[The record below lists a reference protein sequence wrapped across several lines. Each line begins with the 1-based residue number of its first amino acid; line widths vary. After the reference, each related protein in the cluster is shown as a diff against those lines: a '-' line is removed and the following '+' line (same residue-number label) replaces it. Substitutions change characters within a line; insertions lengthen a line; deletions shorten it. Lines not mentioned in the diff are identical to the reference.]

1 MRSEADTPNNERFL
15 MILGR
20 LADNLVDELDSE
32 MIPKLAQEMRDR
44 GTFTPDQEAQLERFE
59 ARTKTGEIAIFTL
72 YAYADSPLGRR
83 YDKLWSRYE
92 TGESID
98 ADCVVDH
105 AIFNGLFPVERIAH
119 GHKHILFVRISE
131 VAAKRFPIFTD
142 WDQIGVEDWS
152 FGLSD
157 REVASIQRNANKA
170 SHSTADR
177 A

>member
-15 MILGR
+15 MLLGR
-20 LADNLVDELDSE
+20 LADNLIEELDSE
-32 MIPKLAQEMRDR
+32 MIPKLAEQMRDR
-44 GTFTPDQEAQLERFE
+44 GTFTPDHEAQLGRFE
-59 ARTKTGEIAIFTL
+59 ARTKTGETAIFTL
-72 YAYADSPLGRR
+72 YAYADIPLGRR
-83 YDKLWSRYE
+83 YDNLWSRYE
-92 TGESID
+92 TSECID

-105 AIFNGLFPVERIAH
+105 AIFNGLFPVEAIAH

-131 VAAKRFPIFTD
+131 AAAKRLPTFTD

-157 REVASIQRNANKA
+157 REVANTHRNANKA